1 MCIIDAAF
9 APYVFVLG
17 DFNAD
22 INYDSVFGSELIEY
36 CVTNSLCCIGKL
48 LPDSITFY
56 SATHGTTSWLDH
68 Y

>member
-36 CVTNSLCCIGKL
+36 CDTNSKSML
-48 LPDSITFY
+48 LPDSFTFY
-56 SATHGTTSWLDH
+56 SVAHGTTSWLDH